1 MMTCFVPFPSP
12 ELPPLLSLPS
22 SSPERETF
30 FGGSRLMDG
39 FGFSAST
46 AWAMLPVMGSIA
58 ALLSVVFS
66 STLFAAPRRFSIAWA
81 GALEAFSSP
90 PA

>member
-1 MMTCFVPFPSP
+1 MTTCFAPFPSP

-22 SSPERETF
+22 PLSERETF
-30 FGGSRLMDG
+30 FGGSRSRDG
-39 FGFSAST
+39 FGFSVST
-46 AWAMLPVMGSIA
+46 AWAILPDTGSTA
-58 ALLSVVFS
+58 ALSEVFS
-66 STLFAAPRRFSIAWA
+66 RTLFAMPRPFSMAWA